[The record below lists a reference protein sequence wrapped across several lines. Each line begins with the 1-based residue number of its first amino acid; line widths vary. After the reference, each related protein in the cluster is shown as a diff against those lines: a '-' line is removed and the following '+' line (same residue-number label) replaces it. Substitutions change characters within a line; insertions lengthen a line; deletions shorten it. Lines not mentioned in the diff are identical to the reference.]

1 MNRARK
7 MTVLGLGLVFL
18 LSALALR
25 SRAAADAPG
34 PKIRVFSIEAVS
46 VKARGEDGIGI
57 DSSKLLSDDLLR
69 KWGVFEGYRLHSIVP
84 AAPASSPAGTATM
97 WVVFERK

>member
-1 MNRARK
+1 MNRSRMSAI
-7 MTVLGLGLVFL
+7 LGLGLVFL
-18 LSALALR
+18 LAAFALAT
-25 SRAAADAPG
+25 RAASDAPG
-34 PKIRVFSIEAVS
+34 PKIRVFSIEIVS

-84 AAPASSPAGTATM
+84 AAPAPTPGGTATM
-97 WVVFERK
+97 WVVFEKK